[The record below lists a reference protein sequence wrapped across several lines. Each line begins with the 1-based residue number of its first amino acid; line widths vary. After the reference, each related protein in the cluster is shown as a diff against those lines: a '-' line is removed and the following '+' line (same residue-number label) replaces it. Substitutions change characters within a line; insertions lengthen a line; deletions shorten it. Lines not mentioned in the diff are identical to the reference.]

1 MLAFLALA
9 VWVMRRIVKSLL
21 GRTFIAIRNGDEL
34 AEALGINLMRNKVL
48 AFQLSVCYA
57 GLAGGLYA
65 GFVRFI
71 GPDLAGTHHTFD
83 MMIFMIVGGL
93 GTVLGPLLGAI
104 GMPWLTQ
111 SLQFLQEY
119 RFIVFGPILV
129 ALVIFLPHGIVGSF
143 LAWRARRAAKEGR
156 PHAQD

>member
-1 MLAFLALA
+1 MVEGSGVLDTVESPELQPTSTAAAAAAALVLGFLVTLTGMSRF
-9 VWVMRRIVKSLL
+9 VWATAIVW
-21 GRTFIAIRNGDEL
+21 
-34 AEALGINLMRNKVL
+34 
-48 AFQLSVCYA
+48 
-57 GLAGGLYA
+57 
-65 GFVRFI
+65 
-71 GPDLAGTHHTFD
+71 
-83 MMIFMIVGGL
+83 IVGGL

>member
-1 MLAFLALA
+1 MLFLFVCWLC
-9 VWVMRRIVKSLL
+9 IVCC
-21 GRTFIAIRNGDEL
+21 F
-34 AEALGINLMRNKVL
+34 
-48 AFQLSVCYA
+48 
-57 GLAGGLYA
+57 
-65 GFVRFI
+65 
-71 GPDLAGTHHTFD
+71 
-83 MMIFMIVGGL
+83 VGGL

-129 ALVIFLPHGIVGSF
+129 ALVIFLPYGIVGSF
-143 LAWRARRAAKEGR
+143 LAWRARRDAKEGK